1 MLIIK
6 IILKV
11 CRNRTN
17 KIADSAVF
25 FDISNKNELVFRNGT
40 TNLAHN
46 FITLCRFIRNN
57 RFTIFELKKE

>member
-6 IILKV
+6 IILKE

-17 KIADSAVF
+17 KLADSAVV

-40 TNLAHN
+40 TNLVH
-46 FITLCRFIRNN
+46 IILCRFIRNN
-57 RFTIFELKKE
+57 RFTEIELKKNCA